1 MSSRWRRWPDGPPV
15 VHFEIVGKDA
25 GKLQQFY
32 GDLFD
37 WKIDANNPMNYG
49 MVDNEGQG
57 INGGVGASPDGKGHV
72 TFYVHVDD
80 INDCLQKAESKG
92 GKTVMPRTEMEMV
105 TFALL
110 ADPEG
115 NVVGLV
121 E

>member
-1 MSSRWRRWPDGPPV
+1 MGRPV
-15 VHFEIVGKDA
+15 VHFEVVGKDGA
-25 GKLQQFY
+25 RLQQYY

-37 WKIDANNPMNYG
+37 WKIDASNPMNYG
-49 MVDNEGQG
+49 IVAKEGEG
-57 INGGVGASPDGKGHV
+57 IGGGVGQSPDGSGHV
-72 TFYVHVDD
+72 TFYVDVDD
-80 INDCLQKAESKG
+80 INACLEKAESLG

-105 TFALL
+105 TFALV